1 MRNKDLKN
9 HFLIAMPSINDP
21 VFKKSLILICEDNQ
35 NGTMGLI
42 VNKPIDNVLIKN
54 MFLSSDID
62 DVYPAESKIYFG
74 GPVNLDVGFVL
85 HESNYHTDKTLNISN
100 DLSNSI
106 LSLIA
111 DNLIFLYVSHLV
123 KGFSLTAFLIIKSLK
138 FFKFFF
144 DTL

>member
-100 DLSNSI
+100 ENVNTGFIGGDFKVTQSGN
-106 LSLIA
+106 
-111 DNLIFLYVSHLV
+111 NLWIITGSV
-123 KGFSLTAFLIIKSLK
+123 LIITIAIII
-138 FFKFFF
+138 FVQYN
-144 DTL
+144 